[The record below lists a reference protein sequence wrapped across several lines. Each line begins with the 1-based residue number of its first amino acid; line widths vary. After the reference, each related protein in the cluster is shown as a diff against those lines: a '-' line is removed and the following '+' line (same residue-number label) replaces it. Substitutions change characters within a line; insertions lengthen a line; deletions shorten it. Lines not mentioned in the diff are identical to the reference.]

1 MGGWAKADR
10 AAPWGCPLEGGMGP
24 GPEHLD
30 SMGSAGVRYGD
41 GQGQPSDPHR
51 GVVRGQLRGMEAQ
64 VLPDQTGNQ
73 RGRDDQI

>member
-1 MGGWAKADR
+1 MGR
-10 AAPWGCPLEGGMGP
+10 GCVVCLSTPLPAGKLV
-24 GPEHLD
+24 H
-30 SMGSAGVRYGD
+30 SMESAGVRYGD